1 MSDLN
6 VIVIAGVLSPEREVS
21 LRSGSRVADALR
33 RAGVELRD
41 VGKDLLPTLARNPP
55 SVVFPVLHGI
65 AGEDG
70 TIKEVLE
77 LGGVPYVGAR
87 PHACRT
93 AFGKTTA
100 KAVLQGAGLRTPESV
115 TLPKQAFHDL
125 GAAVLTARVVERLG
139 PELFVKP
146 RACGSA
152 FGVSRVESP
161 GDLPQALM
169 ACFAYHDEALIE
181 RRVTGTE
188 IAVGVADLGDGSRA
202 LPAVEIDAGTGLYDY
217 TARYTPGAV
226 EFHCPARLPA
236 CPAAEVAQEAAR
248 VAVAAHEALGLL
260 DLSRTDAIVT
270 EAGEVVVLETNVA
283 PGMTE
288 TSTYPMALAEKGLDF
303 GVFCRDLAAQA
314 AHRHGLPGRHTTAA
328 APGQIGRAHV

>member
-6 VIVIAGVLSPEREVS
+6 VTVIAGGLSPEREVS

-33 RAGVELRD
+33 RAGVEVELRD
-41 VGKDLLPTLARNPP
+41 VGKDLLPALAQNSPG
-55 SVVFPVLHGI
+55 VVFPVLHGI

-77 LGGVPYVGAR
+77 LAGVPYVGAR

-93 AFGKTTA
+93 AFDKTTA
-100 KAVLQGAGLRTPESV
+100 KAILDQAGLKTPESV

-125 GAAVLTARVVERLG
+125 GAAALTALVVERLG
-139 PELFVKP
+139 SELFVKP

-152 FGVSRVESP
+152 FGVSRVELP
-161 GDLPQALM
+161 EDLPQALM
-169 ACFAYHDEALIE
+169 SCFAYHDEALIE

-188 IAVGVADLGDGSRA
+188 IAVGVADLGDGPRA

-236 CPAAEVAQEAAR
+236 EVAKEAAR
-248 VAVAAHEALGLL
+248 VAVAAHQALGLL

-270 EAGEVVVLETNVA
+270 EAGEVFVLETNVA

-288 TSTYPMALAEKGLDF
+288 TSTYPMALEAAGIDF

-314 AHRHGLPGRHTTAA
+314 AQRHSLSA
-328 APGQIGRAHV
+328 

>member
-6 VIVIAGVLSPEREVS
+6 VTVIAGGLSPEREVS
-21 LRSGSRVADALR
+21 LRSGARVADALR
-33 RAGVELRD
+33 RAGVEVELRD
-41 VGKDLLPTLARNPP
+41 VGKDLLPALAQDPP
-55 SVVFPVLHGI
+55 GVVFPVLHGI

-77 LGGVPYVGAR
+77 LAGVPYVGAR

-93 AFGKTTA
+93 AFDKTTA
-100 KAVLQGAGLRTPESV
+100 KAILKRAGLKTPESV

-125 GAAVLTARVVERLG
+125 GAAALTARVVERLG

-152 FGVSRVESP
+152 FGVSRVESAE
-161 GDLPQALM
+161 DLPQALM

-188 IAVGVADLGDGSRA
+188 IAVAVADLGDGPRA
-202 LPAVEIDAGTGLYDY
+202 LPVVEIVADGLYDY

-226 EFHCPARLPA
+226 EFHCPARLS
-236 CPAAEVAQEAAR
+236 AEVGQEAAR
-248 VAVAAHEALGLL
+248 VAVAAHQALGLL

-270 EAGEVVVLETNVA
+270 GAGEVFVLETNVA

-288 TSTYPMALAEKGLDF
+288 TSTYPMALEEAGLDF
-303 GVFCRDLAAQA
+303 GGFCRDLAAQA
-314 AHRHGLPGRHTTAA
+314 AQRNGLSA
-328 APGQIGRAHV
+328 

>member
-6 VIVIAGVLSPEREVS
+6 VIVIAGGLSPEREVS
-21 LRSGSRVADALR
+21 LRSGARVADALR
-33 RAGVELRD
+33 RAGVEVELRD
-41 VGKDLLPTLARNPP
+41 VGKDLLPALAQDPP
-55 SVVFPVLHGI
+55 GVVFPVLHGI

-77 LGGVPYVGAR
+77 LAGVPYVGAR
-87 PHACRT
+87 PQACRT
-93 AFGKTTA
+93 AFDKTTA
-100 KAVLQGAGLRTPESV
+100 KAILEQAGLKTPESV

-125 GAAVLTARVVERLG
+125 GAAALTAQVVEWLG
-139 PELFVKP
+139 LELFVKP

-152 FGVSRVESP
+152 FGVSRVELAE
-161 GDLPQALM
+161 DLPQALM

-188 IAVGVADLGDGSRA
+188 IAVAVADLGDGPRA
-202 LPAVEIDAGTGLYDY
+202 LPVVEIVADGLYDY

-226 EFHCPARLPA
+226 EFHCPARLS
-236 CPAAEVAQEAAR
+236 AEVAQEAAR

-270 EAGEVVVLETNVA
+270 EDGEVFVLETNVA

-288 TSTYPMALAEKGLDF
+288 TSTYPMALAEAGLDF
-303 GVFCRDLAAQA
+303 GGFCRDLAAQA
-314 AHRHGLPGRHTTAA
+314 AMRNGLSA
-328 APGQIGRAHV
+328 

>member
-6 VIVIAGVLSPEREVS
+6 VIVIAGGLSPEREVS
-21 LRSGSRVADALR
+21 LRSGARVADALR
-33 RAGVELRD
+33 RAGVEVELRD
-41 VGKDLLPTLARNPP
+41 IGKDLLPALAQDPP
-55 SVVFPVLHGI
+55 GVVFPVLHGI

-77 LGGVPYVGAR
+77 LAGVPYVGAR

-93 AFGKTTA
+93 AFDKTTA
-100 KAVLQGAGLRTPESV
+100 KAILEQAGLKTPESV

-125 GAAVLTARVVERLG
+125 GAAALTARVVERLG

-152 FGVSRVESP
+152 FGVSRVESAE
-161 GDLPQALM
+161 DLPQALM

-181 RRVTGTE
+181 QRVTGTE
-188 IAVGVADLGDGSRA
+188 IAVGVADLGEGPRA
-202 LPAVEIDAGTGLYDY
+202 LPVVEIVADGLYDY

-226 EFHCPARLPA
+226 EFHCPARLSA
-236 CPAAEVAQEAAR
+236 DVAQEAAR
-248 VAVAAHEALGLL
+248 VAVAAHQALGLL

-270 EAGEVVVLETNVA
+270 EAGEVFVLETNVA

-288 TSTYPMALAEKGLDF
+288 TSTYPMALAEAGLDF
-303 GVFCRDLAAQA
+303 GGFCRDLAAQA
-314 AHRHGLPGRHTTAA
+314 AHRHGLSA
-328 APGQIGRAHV
+328 

>member
-1 MSDLN
+1 MSMSDLN
-6 VIVIAGVLSPEREVS
+6 VIVIAGGLSPEREVS
-21 LRSGSRVADALR
+21 LRSGARVADALR
-33 RAGVELRD
+33 RAGVEVELRD
-41 VGKDLLPTLARNPP
+41 VGKDLLPALAQDP
-55 SVVFPVLHGI
+55 SGVVFPVLHGI

-77 LGGVPYVGAR
+77 LAGVPYVGAR
-87 PHACRT
+87 PRACRT
-93 AFGKTTA
+93 AFDKTTA
-100 KAVLQGAGLRTPESV
+100 KAILEQAGLKTPASV
-115 TLPKQAFHDL
+115 TLPKQAFHDM
-125 GAAVLTARVVERLG
+125 GAAALTARVVERLG

-152 FGVSRVESP
+152 FGVSRVDCAE
-161 GDLPQALM
+161 DLPQALM

-188 IAVGVADLGDGSRA
+188 IAVAVADLGEGPRA
-202 LPAVEIDAGTGLYDY
+202 LPVVEIVADGLYDY

-236 CPAAEVAQEAAR
+236 DVGQEAAR
-248 VAVAAHEALGLL
+248 VAVAAHQALGLL

-270 EAGEVVVLETNVA
+270 EAGEVFVLETNVA

-288 TSTYPMALAEKGLDF
+288 TSTYPMALAEAGLDF
-303 GVFCRDLAAQA
+303 GGFCRDLAAQA
-314 AHRHGLPGRHTTAA
+314 ARRNGLSA
-328 APGQIGRAHV
+328 

>member
-1 MSDLN
+1 MSMSDLN
-6 VIVIAGVLSPEREVS
+6 VTVIAGGLSPEREVS
-21 LRSGSRVADALR
+21 LHSGARVADALR
-33 RAGVELRD
+33 RAGVEVELRD
-41 VGKDLLPTLARNPP
+41 VGKDLLPALVKDAP

-77 LGGVPYVGAR
+77 LAGVPYVGPR

-93 AFGKTTA
+93 AFDKTTA
-100 KAVLQGAGLRTPESV
+100 KAVLEGVGLRTPESV

-125 GAAVLTARVVERLG
+125 GAAALTARVVERLG

-146 RACGSA
+146 RAGGSA

-161 GDLPQALM
+161 EDLPQALM
-169 ACFAYHDEALIE
+169 SCFAYHDEALIE

-188 IAVGVADLGDGSRA
+188 IAVGVADLGEGPHA

-226 EFHCPARLPA
+226 DFHCPARLPSDVA
-236 CPAAEVAQEAAR
+236 REVAR
-248 VAVAAHEALGLL
+248 VAVEAHQALGLL

-270 EAGEVVVLETNVA
+270 QAGEVFVLETNVA

-288 TSTYPMALAEKGLDF
+288 TSTYPMALAEQGLDF
-303 GVFCRDLAAQA
+303 GLSCRDLAAQA
-314 AHRHGLPGRHTTAA
+314 ARRSGLSA
-328 APGQIGRAHV
+328 